1 MQKDVEAIT
10 AILERY
16 MSRVNARGL
25 VARVLQERGL
35 SEATLSR
42 EDLVK
47 CSPALRRGIEL
58 FVSPRMQNDALERFK
73 EFFRA
78 RSDSSSCRID
88 LKREADISAA
98 RSEARRLCENA
109 GASAFSM
116 QKVTTIVSELAR
128 NIVLYAKQGS
138 IEVGF
143 VNQPRGSQIIVTAVD
158 RGPGIPNLDHIMGGH
173 YQSRTG
179 LGKGLL
185 GTKRLAD
192 RFQITTGTT
201 GTSVIAEVVL

>member
-35 SEATLSR
+35 SEATLTR

-58 FVSPRMQNDALERFK
+58 FVSPRMQNEALDRFK
-73 EFFRA
+73 EFFRS

-138 IEVGF
+138 IELGF
-143 VNQPRGSQIIVTAVD
+143 VNQTRGSQIVVTAID
-158 RGPGIPNLDHIMGGH
+158 NGPGIPNLDHIMGGS

-192 RFQITTGTT
+192 RFQITTGAT
-201 GTSVIAEVVL
+201 GTSVVAEVVL